1 MSKWDMVP
9 PGQRKRIIA
18 FNRQRAV
25 DSAAA
30 ADMHKIAEAIGGLPK
45 GQLKK
50 VLTDDIRE
58 ILSRYGVE
66 VS

>member
-1 MSKWDMVP
+1 MGKWDRVP
-9 PGQRKRIIA
+9 EERKKAIFA
-18 FNRQRAV
+18 YNTARAA

-30 ADMHKIAEAIGGLPK
+30 ADMHAIAAAIGKLPK

-66 VS
+66 VE